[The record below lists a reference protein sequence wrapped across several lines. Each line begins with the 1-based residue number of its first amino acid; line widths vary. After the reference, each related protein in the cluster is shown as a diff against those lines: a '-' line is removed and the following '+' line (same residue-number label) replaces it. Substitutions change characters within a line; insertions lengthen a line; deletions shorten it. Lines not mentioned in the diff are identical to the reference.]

1 MTASSSTDS
10 TVDRGSFGPVGR
22 SATERPLL
30 PLGDGLLVD
39 PVALGQRPQALLTML
54 YRSTDRLC
62 RRGAPVENL
71 AHSASFHSDDK
82 NAPSKP
88 GIKHLAGFMSPLG
101 SQNDVAGTRKRR
113 SSNQPRQNLLSRIL
127 SSRTLVTRVGARPF
141 RSSTKPQ
148 LIRTI
153 SRSPSAFWRTTG
165 ATWPGK
171 IADAGSN
178 AAPRL

>member
-1 MTASSSTDS
+1 MTASSSTES
-10 TVDRGSFGPVGR
+10 TLAPVDRGPLFHL
-22 SATERPLL
+22 ATVFLIYAI
-30 PLGDGLLVD
+30 
-39 PVALGQRPQALLTML
+39 ALNKGPQALLTML
-54 YRSTDRLC
+54 YRSTDCLC
-62 RRGAPVENL
+62 RRGAAMKNL
-71 AHSASFHSDDK
+71 AHSASFDSDDMG
-82 NAPSKP
+82 APSKP